1 MNVPSVVYL
10 VPSRGGGTMQILGP
24 FVVLVAKV
32 VLRQVG
38 GFGRVV
44 HVMAEEFAVHGME
57 C

>member
-1 MNVPSVVYL
+1 MNVPSVVDL
-10 VPSRGGGTMQILGP
+10 VPCRGGGTMQIFGP

-38 GFGRVV
+38 GFGRMV
-44 HVMAEEFAVHGME
+44 HVMAKEFAVHCME